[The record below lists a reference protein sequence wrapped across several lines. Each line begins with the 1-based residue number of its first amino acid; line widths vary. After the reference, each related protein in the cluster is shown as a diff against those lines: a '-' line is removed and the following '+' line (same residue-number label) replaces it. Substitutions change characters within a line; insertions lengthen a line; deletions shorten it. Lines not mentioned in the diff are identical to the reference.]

1 MKKKRWVPIL
11 VAAVLVATGALVAA
25 HLLTDTVPEG
35 NALVL
40 RAGMKTVAV
49 ALDRLDQ
56 AAFEGVLTNGKGETA
71 SHAFRGVELR
81 TLLAQKGF
89 ELTEGVVVTATAQ
102 DQYAATLTAAEV
114 LAPGKVYVAVSED
127 GSPLPGLAEGSQGAQ
142 LVVFGEP
149 NAKRSVRMLEAIAL
163 WGG

>member
-1 MKKKRWVPIL
+1 MKKKAWAPIL
-11 VAAVLVATGALVAA
+11 VAAVLVATGALVAV

-35 NALVL
+35 NAVVL
-40 RAGMKTVAV
+40 RAGTKSVAV

-56 AAFEGVLTNGKGETA
+56 ASFEGVLTNGKGESA

-89 ELTEGVVVTATAQ
+89 ELTEGLMVTATAQ
-102 DQYAATLTAAEV
+102 DQFAATLTAAEV
-114 LAPGKVYVAVSED
+114 LTPGKVYVAVSED
-127 GSPLPGLAEGSQGAQ
+127 GSPLPGLAEGSKGAQ

-149 NAKRSVRMLEAIAL
+149 NAKRSVRMLESVAL
-163 WGG
+163 TGG